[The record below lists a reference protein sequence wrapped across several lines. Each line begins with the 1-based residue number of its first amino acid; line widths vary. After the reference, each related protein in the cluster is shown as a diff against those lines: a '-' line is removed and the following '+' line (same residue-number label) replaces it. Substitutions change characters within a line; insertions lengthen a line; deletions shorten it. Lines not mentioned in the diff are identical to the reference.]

1 MAHNALAHP
10 IPAGARRS
18 RRSPPEP
25 QNAAEAGIARFL
37 RSFQAL
43 LVATRLYQK
52 NHPLALSALEGAEL
66 HLRAALE
73 HISPIAIGIEDGAL
87 VYSPAKGAD
96 PVRLETDEFPVTL
109 AEDWSRRGLRSLIFL
124 PSTNLGELDSLARL
138 WHAAGNWTGPRAFE
152 DWPTQFAALRIA
164 GIRANAPLRQ
174 RPGTI
179 LATLISVLVAHGGS
193 APESAR
199 NGGNANASEAASP
212 ANFDDLTAALRILAR
227 LEPIASRAGQSTPQQ
242 TAEVLHSALADA
254 ERRTLTQLV
263 RAMSRAVPR
272 ETEPVERY
280 LARLAESLLI
290 ETVTAQI
297 LARHISATEVH
308 GIFRNLSDA
317 VALAL
322 SSLGDPGEHIHT
334 EDNVPTALVHA
345 ARALLPNMSKDD
357 SGGAAVYI
365 ETLHER
371 FWEELPAREKAALL
385 RGPDAWCVPVAV
397 VTRHLERLLDAGR
410 SCHGDAPV
418 REPRIV
424 LVNYAR
430 ALEAEQARARLTAAG
445 GLAEMLPLV
454 AQLWSDASPVEL
466 DRMAVRSL
474 IAEEIPAI
482 AGVSVALVEKLASQ
496 AAHRGDFAE
505 FERILAAIEA
515 APRDA
520 EHSHLS
526 ELAARL
532 SDDANWSAMVNAS
545 LTVGRLDPALP
556 RLLRRAPEGLIEDLG
571 ARLAAP
577 TGLDALP
584 AMARLVTAA
593 GEAVLGVLESHL
605 ADPRRQRA
613 GTAIKLLAATEPQRL
628 VDSLPRTLPGWDW
641 NLQDL
646 AVAELTRH
654 NAAKKAEGIARAFV
668 AVLPEAHPLV
678 APMMLD
684 EIGLAGESN
693 AVPLLCE
700 IAAGNLE
707 ALRDVFIRIKAI
719 EALGRLRAASAADL
733 LRTLLRQRA
742 GLVHTEPAGLRAA
755 AEEALALIENRPA
768 SARVRAARAT
778 AEKASITFA
787 RPRRYTRIPLDRPFT
802 ARIASP
808 VAAAARVS
816 SISLGGAFLE
826 SSQHLA
832 VGDHIRV
839 DIRAGL
845 RRIHS
850 TAVVRNVSP
859 AGGGVEFLKMPD
871 VDRERLRR
879 IIRRLTS

>member
-10 IPAGARRS
+10 NPAGARRA
-18 RRSPPEP
+18 RRSANVP

-73 HISPIAIGIEDGAL
+73 HISPISVGVEDGEV
-87 VYSPAKGAD
+87 VYSPSKGAD
-96 PVRLETDEFPVTL
+96 PLPLESGESWATL
-109 AEDWSRRGLRSLIFL
+109 AEDWTRRGLCSLIFL
-124 PSTNLGELDSLARL
+124 PSTNLSELDSLARL
-138 WHAAGNWTGPRAFE
+138 WHAAGNWPGARTIE
-152 DWPTQFAALRIA
+152 DWPTQFAALRIV
-164 GIRANAPLRQ
+164 GIRANVPLRQ

-179 LATLISVLVAHGGS
+179 LATLVSVLVAHGG
-193 APESAR
+193 APESERGGGGTREADAAR
-199 NGGNANASEAASP
+199 P
-212 ANFDDLTAALRILAR
+212 ATFEDLTAALSILAR
-227 LEPIASRAGQSTPQQ
+227 LEPIGSRAGQSTPQQ
-242 TAEVLHSALADA
+242 TAEVLHTALADA

-272 ETEPVERY
+272 ETESVERY
-280 LARLAESLLI
+280 LARLSESLLI
-290 ETVTAQI
+290 ETLTAQF
-297 LARHISATEVH
+297 LTRQLFAAEVH
-308 GIFRNLSDA
+308 GIFRNLCEA
-317 VALAL
+317 AAQALRSL
-322 SSLGDPGEHIHT
+322 SNQRESIEAENGA
-334 EDNVPTALVHA
+334 PTALVHA
-345 ARALLPNMSKDD
+345 ARSLLPNMSKDD
-357 SGGAAVYI
+357 SGGAEIYV
-365 ETLHER
+365 ESLHER
-371 FWEELPAREKAALL
+371 FWEDLPAREKAALL
-385 RGPDAWCVPVAV
+385 RGPDAWCVPASVVA
-397 VTRHLERLLDAGR
+397 RHIERLLDAGR
-410 SCHGDAPV
+410 SSHGDAPT
-418 REPRIV
+418 RESRIV
-424 LVNYAR
+424 IVNYAR
-430 ALEAEQARARLTAAG
+430 ALESDEARARRKAAG
-445 GLAEMLPLV
+445 GLAEMLPIV
-454 AQLWSDASPVEL
+454 ANLWRDASPIEL
-466 DRMAVRSL
+466 NRAAVRSL
-474 IAEEIPAI
+474 VAEESAGI
-482 AGVSVALVEKLASQ
+482 AGLSVALVENLAGHAVQRS
-496 AAHRGDFAE
+496 DFAE
-505 FERILAAIEA
+505 FERILSAIEA
-515 APRDA
+515 APRDE
-520 EHSHLS
+520 EHSHIS

-532 SDDANWSAMVNAS
+532 ADDSNWSAMVNAS
-545 LTVGRLDPALP
+545 LAVGRLDSALP
-556 RLLRRAPEGLIEDLG
+556 RLLRRAPERLIEDLG

-577 TGLDALP
+577 AGLNELP
-584 AMARLVTAA
+584 AMARLVTASA
-593 GEAVLGVLESHL
+593 EPVLGVLEAHL

-628 VDSLPRTLPGWDW
+628 VNSLPRTLPGWDW

-646 AVAELTRH
+646 AVAELTRRDT
-654 NAAKKAEGIARAFV
+654 AKKAAGIASTFT

-684 EIGLAGESN
+684 EIGLAGELG
-693 AVPLLCE
+693 AVPLLSE

-733 LRTLLRQRA
+733 LRTLLRHRA
-742 GLVHTEPAGLRAA
+742 GLVHTEPAGIRAA
-755 AEEALALIENRPA
+755 AEEALALIENRPS
-768 SARVRAARAT
+768 SARVRAARDA
-778 AEKASITFA
+778 ANKANISFA
-787 RPRRYTRIPLDRPFT
+787 RPRRYIRIPLERPFA
-802 ARIASP
+802 ARINSP

-879 IIRRLTS
+879 LVRRLTS